1 MEEQDYIMIRLII
14 LFFTLILVY
23 FLVRRAILGLRLAR
37 NRGVQG
43 TLMFVRSLVAV
54 LISISGVCPVLAVL
68 FKIHKN
74 FYDEFYFILLLSIFN
89 ILFLIIFIISVE
101 RAYLYYC
108 KEKIRSEGSNDLS
121 DEKRCLT
128 TEITQEE

>member
-1 MEEQDYIMIRLII
+1 MEEQDYIMINLII

-54 LISISGVCPVLAVL
+54 LISISGVCPILAVL

-74 FYDEFYFILLLSIFN
+74 FL
-89 ILFLIIFIISVE
+89 
-101 RAYLYYC
+101 
-108 KEKIRSEGSNDLS
+108 
-121 DEKRCLT
+121 
-128 TEITQEE
+128 